1 MQRQLPGADAKNG
14 WNVSRYFII
23 RHSDHKNKGGNTMKH
38 NRLYKLYLTDSIR
51 KEAFVGSWV
60 VLECAEAMA
69 RHYLNLYAHS
79 MKIEVVDTATMDTIG
94 EYEIGSGKL
103 VMNNTLNK
111 AIDGYHANIARI
123 TEDFKRGSYKNAKEC
138 EIALGEEYVHIMQ
151 KLFELAR
158 YDEIAWS
165 EYEYLSDRCFEYQ
178 VEAFKEI
185 TG

>member
-1 MQRQLPGADAKNG
+1 
-14 WNVSRYFII
+14 
-23 RHSDHKNKGGNTMKH
+23 MKH

-60 VLECAEAMA
+60 VQECAEAVA
-69 RHYLNLYAHS
+69 RHYLDRKRHRPAHS

-94 EYEIGSGKL
+94 EYEIGSGNL

-123 TEDFKRGSYKNAKEC
+123 TEDFKQGKYKNAKEC

-158 YDEIAWS
+158 YDAIAWS
-165 EYEYLSDRCFEYQ
+165 EYEYLSDRCFDYQ

-185 TG
+185 TD

>member
-1 MQRQLPGADAKNG
+1 M
-14 WNVSRYFII
+14 
-23 RHSDHKNKGGNTMKH
+23 MKH
-38 NRLYKLYLTDSIR
+38 DKLYKLYFTDSIY
-51 KEAFVGSWV
+51 KEAYVGSWV

-94 EYEIGSGKL
+94 EYEIGR
-103 VMNNTLNK
+103 VNNTLNK
-111 AIDGYHANIARI
+111 AMDGYHANIERI
-123 TEDFKRGSYKNAKEC
+123 TEDFKQGSYKNAKEC

-158 YDEIAWS
+158 HDAIAWS
-165 EYEYLSDRCFEYQ
+165 EYEYLSDRCFDYQ

-185 TG
+185 TD

>member
-1 MQRQLPGADAKNG
+1 
-14 WNVSRYFII
+14 
-23 RHSDHKNKGGNTMKH
+23 MKH
-38 NRLYKLYLTDSIR
+38 DRLYKLYLTDSIY

-158 YDEIAWS
+158 HDAIAWS
-165 EYEYLSDRCFEYQ
+165 EYEYLSDRCFDYQ
-178 VEAFKEI
+178 VAAFKEI
-185 TG
+185 TD

>member
-1 MQRQLPGADAKNG
+1 
-14 WNVSRYFII
+14 
-23 RHSDHKNKGGNTMKH
+23 MKH
-38 NRLYKLYLTDSIR
+38 DRLYKLYLTDSIY

-69 RHYLNLYAHS
+69 RHYLDLYAHS

-94 EYEIGSGKL
+94 EYKIGSGNL
-103 VMNNTLNK
+103 VINNTLNK

-123 TEDFKRGSYKNAKEC
+123 TEDFKQGRHKNAKEC

-158 YDEIAWS
+158 HDAIAWS
-165 EYEYLSDRCFEYQ
+165 EYEYLSDRCFDYQ
-178 VEAFKEI
+178 VAAFKEI
-185 TG
+185 TD

>member
-1 MQRQLPGADAKNG
+1 
-14 WNVSRYFII
+14 
-23 RHSDHKNKGGNTMKH
+23 MKH

-111 AIDGYHANIARI
+111 AIDEYHANIARI
-123 TEDFKRGSYKNAKEC
+123 TEDFTRGRYKNAKEC
-138 EIALGEEYVHIMQ
+138 EIALGEEYVHI
-151 KLFELAR
+151 
-158 YDEIAWS
+158 I
-165 EYEYLSDRCFEYQ
+165 DRKS
-178 VEAFKEI
+178 VV
-185 TG
+185 